1 MLALRRGRRTGAST
15 PGAELVHPNETSTTG
30 NERSTSTPRQ
40 RSARRTAES
49 DANRLGWSLFPVRL
63 FLGVTFLYGGIQKLS
78 DPGFL
83 HAGAPTYIGTQLRGF
98 ANGTPG
104 GFLLRTLALP
114 HPTLSG
120 VGVALAEIAIGLLVT
135 AGVLT
140 RPAAAVGLALNLL
153 LFLTNSWHTYPYFLG
168 SDIVFVFAWLPFV
181 LVGATRQPTLEP
193 KLHQLAVMLM
203 ASGDKGSLAE
213 RPGAGRYWPSA
224 TAADPA
230 VTRRTVIGTAL
241 SIIGAATAAVAG
253 VSLLSRES
261 YRAARALRA
270 AAPSPRTRSAPNRVG
285 GPPAD
290 VAAPLP
296 SGAVKLGAASQLSP
310 GQAATYPDPGDRN
323 PDIVIREPNGSLVAH
338 SAVCTH
344 AGCTVGYQ
352 GGQIICPCHGAVYNA
367 QTGAVISG
375 PAPAPL
381 APRKVIERAGEIYA
395 LPA

>member
-1 MLALRRGRRTGAST
+1 MSATRHGRAL
-15 PGAELVHPNETSTTG
+15 
-30 NERSTSTPRQ
+30 
-40 RSARRTAES
+40 RTAES

-63 FLGVTFLYGGIQKLS
+63 FLGLTFLYGGIQKLS

-104 GFLLRTLALP
+104 GFLLRTFALP
-114 HPTLSG
+114 HPVLSG
-120 VGVALAEIAIGLLVT
+120 VGVAVAEIAVGLLVT
-135 AGVLT
+135 AGILT
-140 RPAAAVGLALNLL
+140 RPAAAVALTLNLL

-181 LVGATRQPTLEP
+181 ILGAMRQPTLEP
-193 KLHQLAVMLM
+193 KLQQLTVMLR
-203 ASGDKGSLAE
+203 ASGDQGSLSE
-213 RPGAGRYWPSA
+213 RRGVGRYRPSP
-224 TAADPA
+224 TPADPA
-230 VTRRTVIGTAL
+230 VTRRSAIGTAL
-241 SIIGAATAAVAG
+241 GMTGAATAAMAG
-253 VSLLSRES
+253 VSLLSRGS
-261 YRAARALRA
+261 YRAPRAL
-270 AAPSPRTRSAPNRVG
+270 SAPTPRRGAASTPSAVG

-296 SGAVKLGAASQLSP
+296 SGAVKLGPASQLRP
-310 GQAATYPDPGDRN
+310 GQAATYSDPGDRN
-323 PDIVIREPNGSLVAH
+323 PDIVIREPNGGLVAH

-352 GGQIICPCHGAVYNA
+352 GGQIVCPCHGAVFNA

-381 APRKVIERAGEIYA
+381 APRKVIERAGDIYA